1 MASWLDDDLGGQTL
15 SREILT
21 LAGPEVKLLDRSL
34 AAFPRGL
41 RPLNADPQEAIYFG
55 RNILGGHLLRR
66 VSHELLSD
74 KQRSRLSPYSIFVK
88 GTIGLRGVGPGRG
101 LVMRLSKTRGLWRRT
116 TLRLIENPI

>member
-41 RPLNADPQEAIYFG
+41 RPHTRQPITK
-55 RNILGGHLLRR
+55 RR
-66 VSHELLSD
+66 PVGSNLF
-74 KQRSRLSPYSIFVK
+74 RS
-88 GTIGLRGVGPGRG
+88 
-101 LVMRLSKTRGLWRRT
+101 
-116 TLRLIENPI
+116 